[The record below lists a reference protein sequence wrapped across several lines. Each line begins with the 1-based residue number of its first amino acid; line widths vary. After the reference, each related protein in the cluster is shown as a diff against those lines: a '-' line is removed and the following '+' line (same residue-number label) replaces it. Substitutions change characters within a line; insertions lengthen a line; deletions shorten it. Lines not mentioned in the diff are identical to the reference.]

1 MILSFFGY
9 SRVNDW
15 RERLNRKLVLIGGG
29 ALALVAI
36 IGVVIFGVVL
46 RQPEAASG
54 PLSAVPIVVATPR
67 ATEQAQ
73 ATVGSQ
79 SGAAAQAQA
88 TAGSQ
93 SGAAAPSAGADKLI
107 FQIVPDQSEARFQL
121 DEVLRGQPNTVI
133 GKTNQIA
140 GQIAISPNDLSATQL
155 GKIQV
160 NARTLAT
167 DEDRRNRA
175 IQNFI
180 LNTNSYELISFEPTS
195 ITGLS
200 GPAALGQPY
209 NFEIAGNLTI
219 RDVTQPVV
227 FKATAQAESADRLVG
242 NVSTVIKRS
251 DYNLTIPNVPF
262 VANVGEEVTLQL
274 DFVATP
280 VQQ

>member
-1 MILSFFGY
+1 M
-9 SRVNDW
+9 
-15 RERLNRKLVLIGGG
+15 NRKLILIGVG

-36 IGVVIFGVVL
+36 VGAVIFGILL
-46 RQPEAASG
+46 REPEAASG
-54 PLSAVPIVVATPR
+54 PLSAVPIAVATSGA
-67 ATEQAQ
+67 ATTPGA
-73 ATVGSQ
+73 
-79 SGAAAQAQA
+79 AAAQAQT
-88 TAGSQ
+88 TAGPQS
-93 SGAAAPSAGADKLI
+93 SGAAAPVAAAGPDQLI

-121 DEVLRGQPNTVI
+121 SEVLRGQPNTVV

-140 GQIAISPNDLSATQL
+140 GQLAVSPKDLSATQL
-155 GKIQV
+155 GKIQI

-167 DEDRRNRA
+167 DDERRNRA
-175 IQNFI
+175 IQNYI
-180 LNTNSYELISFEPTS
+180 LNTNNYELISFEPTS

-209 NFEIAGNLTI
+209 NFEVAGNLTI
-219 RDVTQPVV
+219 RDVTRPVV

-242 NVSTVIKRS
+242 NASTVIKRS

-262 VANVGEEVTLQL
+262 VANVSEDVTLEL

>member
-1 MILSFFGY
+1 
-9 SRVNDW
+9 
-15 RERLNRKLVLIGGG
+15 
-29 ALALVAI
+29 LVAI
-36 IGVVIFGVVL
+36 VGAVIFGVVL
-46 RQPEAASG
+46 REPEAASG
-54 PLSAVPIVVATPR
+54 PLSAVPVVVPTP
-67 ATEQAQ
+67 
-73 ATVGSQ
+73 
-79 SGAAAQAQA
+79 GAATQAQA

-93 SGAAAPSAGADKLI
+93 SGTAAPAAGADKLI

-121 DEVLRGQPNTVI
+121 SEVLRGQPETVV

-140 GQIAISPNDLSATQL
+140 GQLAISPKDLSATQL

-160 NARTLAT
+160 NARSLAT
-167 DEDRRNRA
+167 DDPRRNRA

-195 ITGLS
+195 IAGLS

-209 NFEIAGNLTI
+209 SFEIAGNLTI

-227 FKATAQAESADRLVG
+227 FKATAQAEAADRLVG
-242 NVSTVIKRS
+242 NASTVIKRS

>member
-1 MILSFFGY
+1 
-9 SRVNDW
+9 V
-15 RERLNRKLVLIGGG
+15 G
-29 ALALVAI
+29 A
-36 IGVVIFGVVL
+36 VIFGLVL
-46 RQPEAASG
+46 REPQAASG
-54 PLSAVPIVVATPR
+54 PLSAVPIAVATSGAATTPR
-67 ATEQAQ
+67 ATAQEQ
-73 ATVGSQ
+73 T
-79 SGAAAQAQA
+79 

-93 SGAAAPSAGADKLI
+93 SGIAAPEAVVAGGADQLI

-121 DEVLRGQPNTVI
+121 SEDLRGQPNMVI

-140 GQIAISPNDLSATQL
+140 GQLAISPKDLSATQL

-167 DEDRRNRA
+167 DDPRRNRA

-180 LNTNSYELISFEPTS
+180 LNTTNYELISFEPTS

-200 GPAALGQPY
+200 GSAALGQPY
-209 NFEIAGNLTI
+209 SFEIAGNLTI
-219 RDVTQPVV
+219 RDVTKPVV

-242 NVSTVIKRS
+242 NASAVIKRS

-262 VANVGEEVTLQL
+262 VANVGEDVTLQL
-274 DFVATP
+274 DFVAAP

>member
-1 MILSFFGY
+1 
-9 SRVNDW
+9 
-15 RERLNRKLVLIGGG
+15 LNRKLVLVGVG
-29 ALALVAI
+29 AIAVVAI
-36 IGVVIFGVVL
+36 VGIVIFGILL
-46 RQPEAASG
+46 RKPEAASG
-54 PLSAVPIVVATPR
+54 ALSAVPIVVATSGVA
-67 ATEQAQ
+67 ATPGV
-73 ATVGSQ
+73 T
-79 SGAAAQAQA
+79 AQAQA
-88 TAGSQ
+88 AAGSQ
-93 SGAAAPSAGADKLI
+93 SATAAPAAGSDTLI
-107 FQIVPDQSEARFQL
+107 FQIVPDQSEARFQIP
-121 DEVLRGQPNTVI
+121 EVLRGQPNTVV

-140 GQIAISPNDLSATQL
+140 GQIAISPKDLSATQL

-180 LNTNSYELISFEPTS
+180 LNTNSYELITFEPTS

-200 GPAALGQPY
+200 GAAALGQSY
-209 NFEIAGNLTI
+209 NFEVTGNLTI

-242 NVSTVIKRS
+242 NASTVIKRA

-262 VANVGEEVTLQL
+262 VANVGEDVTLEL
-274 DFVATP
+274 DFVTTP

>member
-1 MILSFFGY
+1 M
-9 SRVNDW
+9 
-15 RERLNRKLVLIGGG
+15 NRKLVLIGVG
-29 ALALVAI
+29 ALALVTI
-36 IGVVIFGVVL
+36 VGVVIFGILL
-46 RQPEAASG
+46 REPDAASG
-54 PLSAVPIVVATPR
+54 PLSAVPIVAATLG
-67 ATEQAQ
+67 AT
-73 ATVGSQ
+73 
-79 SGAAAQAQA
+79 AQAQA
-88 TAGSQ
+88 AAGSQ
-93 SGAAAPSAGADKLI
+93 SATAAPGAAAAAGSDTLI

-121 DEVLRGQPNTVI
+121 SEVLRGQPNTVV

-140 GQIAISPNDLSATQL
+140 GQIAISPKDLSATQL

-200 GPAALGQPY
+200 GPAALGQSY

-227 FKATAQAESADRLVG
+227 FKASAQAESADRLVG
-242 NVSTVIKRS
+242 NASTVIKRS

-262 VANVGEEVTLQL
+262 VANVGEEVTLEL

>member
-1 MILSFFGY
+1 MG
-9 SRVNDW
+9 V
-15 RERLNRKLVLIGGG
+15 G

-36 IGVVIFGVVL
+36 VGAVIVGVVL

-54 PLSAVPIVVATPR
+54 PLSAVPIVVATPQV
-67 ATEQAQ
+67 T
-73 ATVGSQ
+73 
-79 SGAAAQAQA
+79 AQAQA
-88 TAGSQ
+88 TTGPQ
-93 SGAAAPSAGADKLI
+93 SATAAPVAAAATGSDRLI

-121 DEVLRGQPNTVI
+121 SEVLRGQPQTVV

-195 ITGLS
+195 ISGLS
-200 GPAALGQPY
+200 GPGALGQPY
-209 NFEIAGNLTI
+209 SFEIAGNLTI
-219 RDVTQPVV
+219 RDITKPVV

-242 NVSTVIKRS
+242 NASTVIKRS

-262 VANVGEEVTLQL
+262 VANVGEDVTLQL